1 MELNPV
7 SPTSPGS
14 SPAERAA
21 SASVPSAA
29 VPSEAASPATGK
41 TVRGLAVASL
51 VANIAI
57 VVTGGA
63 VRLTA
68 SGLGCPEWPLCTPDS
83 LTTTPEMGIHGII
96 EFGNRLLTFVL
107 AAIAFAMVFSV
118 WKARAERRDL
128 FRLSIVL
135 LAGIPA
141 QALLGGITV
150 WTGLNPWIVGGHFV
164 LSMILI
170 VLATVLVNRAWLTP
184 AQLAT
189 ANGPLATRTL
199 RPLLGALGVLSALAV
214 VLGVVVTGS
223 GPHAGD
229 HGAARNGLD
238 PDLMTR
244 IHVVPVYLL
253 VFALAVALYL
263 VFRHATDGRLRRSLL
278 LLTAVVLV
286 QGVIGYAQHFLH
298 LPIVLVGLHMLG
310 ASLLTA
316 AAAHVVFTG
325 FARRVPGSEP
335 TAGALPAGSARP
347 GAAARR

>member
-1 MELNPV
+1 M
-7 SPTSPGS
+7 SPTSAGKPAPS
-14 SPAERAA
+14 SPA
-21 SASVPSAA
+21 P
-29 VPSEAASPATGK
+29 ASPAAQAAPAAPAARK
-41 TVRGLAVASL
+41 TVRGLAIASL
-51 VANIAI
+51 AANIGI

-68 SGLGCPEWPLCTPDS
+68 SGLGCPEWPMCTPDS
-83 LTTTPEMGIHGII
+83 LTTTPEMGVHGII

-107 AAIAFAMVFSV
+107 AAIAFGMVFSV

-128 FRLSIVL
+128 FSLSVVL

-150 WTGLNPWIVGGHFV
+150 WTGLNPWIVGGHFI

-184 AQLAT
+184 GQLAGT
-189 ANGPLATRTL
+189 NGPLASRTL
-199 RPLLGALGVLSALAV
+199 RPLLGALGVLSALSV
-214 VLGVVVTGS
+214 VLGVIVTGS

-244 IHVVPVYLL
+244 VHVVPVYLL

-263 VFRHATDGRLRRSLL
+263 VYRHATDGRLRSSLL
-278 LLTAVVLV
+278 LLTAIVLA
-286 QGVIGYAQHFLH
+286 QGAIGYVQHFLH

-325 FARRVPGSEP
+325 FSRRVPGADP
-335 TAGALPAGSARP
+335 AAGPAAAGRVRP
-347 GAAARR
+347 KAAASGTAARR

>member
-1 MELNPV
+1 M
-7 SPTSPGS
+7 SSTSSGRAS
-14 SPAERAA
+14 SPV
-21 SASVPSAA
+21 VPSPPA
-29 VPSEAASPATGK
+29 ENLPATNK
-41 TVRGLAVASL
+41 WVRGLAVASL
-51 VANIAI
+51 VANIGI

-83 LTTTPEMGIHGII
+83 LTTTPEMGIHGVI

-107 AAIAFAMVFSV
+107 AAIAFGMVFSI
-118 WKARAERRDL
+118 WKIRAERRDL
-128 FRLSIVL
+128 FKLSVAL

-150 WTGLNPWIVGGHFV
+150 WTGLNPWIVGGHFI
-164 LSMILI
+164 LSMVLI
-170 VLATVLVNRAWLTP
+170 VLATVLVNRAWLSP
-184 AQLAT
+184 HQLGT
-189 ANGPLATRTL
+189 TNGPLATRSL
-199 RPLLGALGVLSALAV
+199 RPLLGALGIASALSV
-214 VLGVVVTGS
+214 LLGVVVTGS

-244 IHVVPVYLL
+244 LHVVPVYLL

-263 VFRHATDGRLRRSLL
+263 VYRHATDGRLRSSLL
-278 LLTAVVLV
+278 LLTVVVLI
-286 QGVIGYAQHFLH
+286 QAVIGYTQHFLH

-325 FARRVPGSEP
+325 FSRQVPG
-335 TAGALPAGSARP
+335 TDPAARP
-347 GAAARR
+347 AGAAASRRG

>member
-1 MELNPV
+1 MELNSV
-7 SPTSPGS
+7 SSTSSGQ
-14 SPAERAA
+14 A
-21 SASVPSAA
+21 SLPA
-29 VPSEAASPATGK
+29 VPAQADGTKPAVNK
-41 TVRGLAVASL
+41 TVRAFAVASL
-51 VANIAI
+51 VANIGI

-107 AAIAFAMVFSV
+107 AAVAFAMVFSV
-118 WKARAERRDL
+118 WKIRAERRDL
-128 FRLSIVL
+128 FKLSIAL

-150 WTGLNPWIVGGHFV
+150 WTGLNPWIVGGHFIV
-164 LSMILI
+164 SMVLI
-170 VLATVLVNRAWLTP
+170 VLATVLVNRAWLSP
-184 AQLAT
+184 QQAAS

-199 RPLLGALGVLSALAV
+199 RPLLGALGVLSALSV
-214 VLGVVVTGS
+214 LLGVVVTGS

-238 PDLMTR
+238 PDLVTR
-244 IHVVPVYLL
+244 LHVVPVYLL

-263 VFRHATDGRLRRSLL
+263 VYRHATDGRLRSSLL
-278 LLTAVVLV
+278 LLTGVVLI
-286 QGVIGYAQHFLH
+286 QAVIGYTQHFLH
-298 LPIVLVGLHMLG
+298 LPILLVGLHMLG

-316 AAAHVVFTG
+316 AAAHVVYTG
-325 FARRVPGSEP
+325 FSRQVPGTDPVP
-335 TAGALPAGSARP
+335 TAAKQHTR
-347 GAAARR
+347 

>member
-1 MELNPV
+1 M
-7 SPTSPGS
+7 SSASPGS
-14 SPAERAA
+14 SPAVPQAGSPDA
-21 SASVPSAA
+21 SSP
-29 VPSEAASPATGK
+29 AASPAAGK
-41 TVRGLAVASL
+41 TVRTLAVATL

-83 LTTTPEMGIHGII
+83 LTTTPEMGVHGII

-118 WKARAERRDL
+118 WSARAERRDL

-150 WTGLNPWIVGGHFV
+150 WTGLNPWIVGGHFI
-164 LSMILI
+164 LSMFLI

-184 AQLAT
+184 AQLAGT
-189 ANGPLATRTL
+189 NGPLATRTL

-244 IHVVPVYLL
+244 IHVVPVYML

-263 VFRHATDGRLRRSLL
+263 VFRHAADGRLRRSLL
-278 LLTAVVLV
+278 LLTAVVLA
-286 QGVIGYAQHFLH
+286 QAVIGYAQHFLH

-325 FARRVPGSEP
+325 FSRQVPGKD
-335 TAGALPAGSARP
+335 AGAASGTAAPVRS
-347 GAAARR
+347 GAAASETDVRR

>member
-1 MELNPV
+1 MELDSV
-7 SPTSPGS
+7 IPTSTGKPVHS
-14 SPAERAA
+14 SPASGAPAA
-21 SASVPSAA
+21 S
-29 VPSEAASPATGK
+29 K
-41 TVRGLAVASL
+41 TVRALAVASL
-51 VANIAI
+51 AANIGI

-83 LTTTPEMGIHGII
+83 LTTTPEMGVHGII

-118 WKARAERRDL
+118 WKARAERGDL
-128 FRLSIVL
+128 FKLSVFL

-150 WTGLNPWIVGGHFV
+150 WTGLNPWIVGGHFIV
-164 LSMILI
+164 SMVLI

-184 AQLAT
+184 RQLAS
-189 ANGPLATRTL
+189 ANGPLANRTL
-199 RPLLGALGVLSALAV
+199 RPLLGALGVLSGLSV
-214 VLGVVVTGS
+214 LLGVVVTGS

-238 PDLMTR
+238 PDLVTR

-253 VFALAVALYL
+253 VFALIVALYL
-263 VFRHATDGRLRRSLL
+263 VYRHATDGRLRSSLL

-286 QGVIGYAQHFLH
+286 QAVIGYTQHFLH
-298 LPIVLVGLHMLG
+298 LPIILVGLHMLG

-325 FARRVPGSEP
+325 FSKKVPGVD
-335 TAGALPAGSARP
+335 AGAASNSGVTK
-347 GAAARR
+347 GAASKADAQR